1 MSVTREQLE
10 QTAEALRR
18 NNMEA
23 YCVDTKEDAMTLLK
37 RLLKAGDVVGVGGS
51 RTLDELGVLDLLR
64 SGDYRFIDRYEPGL
78 SPEQTRERQVAALS
92 ADVFLCSSNAVTLR
106 GELYNVDGM
115 SNRVA
120 ALCFGPRSVILV
132 VGKNKIVPD
141 LKAAEHRVKTVAA
154 PLNTK
159 RLNCDTYC
167 RTEHACMQADGECC
181 TDGCHSPARICCTYV
196 TMAYQRVAGRI
207 KVILVDEKLG
217 F

>member
-1 MSVTREQLE
+1 MSVTREHLA

-18 NNMEA
+18 NNMAA
-23 YCVDTKEDAMTLLK
+23 YVVDTKDEAVDLLK
-37 RLLKAGDVVGVGGS
+37 SLLKAGDVVGVGGS
-51 RTLDELGVLDLLR
+51 RTLDELGVLTLLR

-78 SPEQTRERQVAALS
+78 TPEQLREKCIAALG
-92 ADVFLCSSNAVTLR
+92 ADVFLCSSNAVTLN

-120 ALCFGPRSVILV
+120 ALCYGPRSVILI
-132 VGKNKIVPD
+132 VGKNKIVSD

-154 PLNTK
+154 PLNSA

-167 RTEHACMQADGECC
+167 HNQSVCVQADGAFC
-181 TDGCHSPARICCTYV
+181 TDGCRSPARICCTYV
-196 TMAYQRVAGRI
+196 TMGYQRIAGRI
-207 KVILVDEKLG
+207 KVILVNETLG